1 MADIISAIIL
11 LGVCVYL
18 LFYIIPAY
26 MAEKRGRSVMGWF
39 FLSIL
44 ITPIYTAFI
53 IFCLGETDE
62 KRKERIFQEEEWKIL
77 CWKLK
82 ANKENHE
89 N

>member
-1 MADIISAIIL
+1 MDTIVAFCLIIFLIYIL
-11 LGVCVYL
+11 ICV
-18 LFYIIPAY
+18 IPAQ

-62 KRKERIFQEEEWKIL
+62 KRKERIFQEEEWRIL
-77 CWKLK
+77 CRKLYS
-82 ANKENHE
+82 NKNNDEN
-89 N
+89 